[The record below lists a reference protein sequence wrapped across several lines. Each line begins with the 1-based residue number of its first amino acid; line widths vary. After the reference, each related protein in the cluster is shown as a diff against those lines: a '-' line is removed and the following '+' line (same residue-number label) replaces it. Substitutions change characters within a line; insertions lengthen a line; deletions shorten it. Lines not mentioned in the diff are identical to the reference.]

1 VTGTVQACL
10 RSREQ
15 DRGIAIKAGDRTWT
29 WTEYVGQA
37 AARANAVQELL
48 DPQRPPHVGLL
59 FDNTV
64 EMVLA
69 LASGALAGYVSVGLN
84 LTRRGSGLR
93 ADILRADCQVLLTD
107 HRYRPLLA
115 GLDLTGVR
123 VVDTGGPEWAAL
135 VQQHCGPVREPRAV
149 ADHDPFMLIF
159 TSGTSGT
166 PKAVPVSNFMVTM
179 SGGNLVDRFGLGPE
193 DTCYLSMPL
202 FHSNAVL
209 AGYAVAVRSGAA
221 MALAERFSAST
232 FLSDV
237 RRYGATY
244 MNYVGKPLA
253 YVLRTPSR
261 PDDAD
266 NPLRVAFGNEASDRD
281 IASFSERFGV
291 TVWDGF
297 GSTESAVIITR
308 EPGTPPGSIGLPWD
322 GVTVYDRFTRTECP
336 RAVFDATGR
345 VTNLE
350 QAVGELV
357 NTAGAGFFQGYYN
370 DPEAT
375 GQRMDGGI
383 YWSGDLAYRDQAGY
397 VYLAGRTGD
406 WLRVDGENLAAG
418 IIEQILLRHPA
429 VSQVAVYGI
438 PDPLCG
444 DQLVAALV
452 LNGDTGLDPVSFGQ
466 FLAGQEDLSPKGWP
480 GYVRLTRELPS
491 TATNKV
497 LKRELVRQGLD
508 FTDPC
513 WIRAERGR
521 DYRSTRGR
529 P

>member
-1 VTGTVQACL
+1 MTETVQAFL

-15 DRGIAIKAGDRTWT
+15 DPGIAIKAGDRTWT
-29 WTEYVGQA
+29 WTEYLGEA
-37 AARANAVQELL
+37 GTRANAVRELL
-48 DPQRPPHVGLL
+48 SPQRPAHVGLL

-64 EMVLA
+64 EMAFA

-93 ADILRADCQVLLTD
+93 ADILRADCQVVLTD

-115 GLDLTGVR
+115 GLDLNGVH
-123 VVDTGGPEWAAL
+123 VIDTDEPDWAARL
-135 VQQHCGPVREPRAV
+135 EQHRGPVAAAREV
-149 ADHDPFMLIF
+149 AELDPFMLIF
-159 TSGTSGT
+159 TSGTSGA
-166 PKAVPVSNFMVTM
+166 PKAVPVTNFMVM
-179 SGGNLVDRFGLGPE
+179 LSGGNLVDRFGLGPK

-209 AGYAVAVRSGAA
+209 AGYAVAIRSGAA
-221 MALAERFSAST
+221 MALAERFSASA
-232 FLSDV
+232 FLTDV

-253 YVLRTPSR
+253 YILRTPSR

-281 IASFSERFGV
+281 IAAFSQRFGV
-291 TVWDGF
+291 TVRDGF
-297 GSTESAVIITR
+297 GSTETAVIITR

-322 GVTVYDRFTRTECP
+322 GVTVYDRLTRTECP
-336 RAVFDATGR
+336 RARFDATGK

-357 NTAGAGFFQGYYN
+357 NVTGAGFFQGYYN

-375 GQRMDGGI
+375 EQRMDGGI
-383 YWSGDLAYRDQAGY
+383 YWSGDLAYRDDAGY
-397 VYLAGRTGD
+397 IYLAGRTSD

-418 IIEQILLRHPA
+418 IIEQILHRHPA
-429 VSQVAVYGI
+429 VNQVAVYGI
-438 PDPLCG
+438 PDPLAG

-452 LNGDTGLDPVSFGQ
+452 LNDDPGLDPAAFGQ
-466 FLAGQEDLSPKGWP
+466 FLAAQEDLSAKGWP
-480 GYVRLTRELPS
+480 RYVRLARDLPS

-497 LKRELVRQGLD
+497 LKRELIQQGLD
-508 FTDPC
+508 FTDPV
-513 WIRAERGR
+513 WVRAERGR
-521 DYRSTRGR
+521 LYHAPGPT
-529 P
+529 